1 MYYIKKMNF
10 ALNPILN
17 QVKKHSRRYSYQY
30 IIMALCACVLLL
42 INTVSYNV
50 FTQMSYVEKG
60 MIFSLL
66 ALIVFKLRGKI
77 IFFAAL
83 CSLSITFILFVSGNQ
98 DASEAWSMAVYGFL
112 VLGIAALLFENRED
126 FN

>member
-1 MYYIKKMNF
+1 MNL

-30 IIMALCACVLLL
+30 VIMALCACVLLL
-42 INTVSYNV
+42 INTMPYNV
-50 FTQMSYVEKG
+50 FTRMSYVGKG

-66 ALIVFKLRGKI
+66 ALMVFKLQSKI
-77 IFFAAL
+77 IFFLAL
-83 CSLSITFILFVSGNQ
+83 CSLFITFILFVNGNQ
-98 DASEAWSMAVYGFL
+98 DASEAWSMAVYGFF
-112 VLGIAALLFENRED
+112 VLGIVALLFESRKD